1 MVHVARV
8 EGDDEHD
15 FTGRREPDRGA
26 HPVAGAADDVE
37 RRDAAVAES
46 ALKSE
51 DDVLHA
57 VRDVTNVVNGP
68 HERSFGLHDE
78 ADGQDVVL
86 SWVHA
91 WQEKVGR
98 LKAKYFTECDHKRD
112 RNSGGTLSLFVSPSL
127 PKFTLSL
134 GAF

>member
-68 HERSFGLHDE
+68 HERSFGFDDE
-78 ADGQDVVL
+78 ADGKDVVL
-86 SWVHA
+86 SWVHT
-91 WQEKVGR
+91 WQEKVEGV
-98 LKAKYFTECDHKRD
+98 KAKWFTEGDHKRD
-112 RNSGGTLSLFVSPSL
+112 SNSGGTQSLFVSPSL